1 MTILNEA
8 TFPETGTVR
17 LERVLNAPVERVWE
31 YISDDSLRKSWLGD
45 GTIDMTVG
53 GKLHMVYDNAN
64 LTDEPMHED
73 DTFEPHVEDGTVLEV
88 DPPHRLSYTWGEW
101 FGHNCI
107 VTFNLEPV
115 GDKTQL
121 VLTHSRVDDYDL
133 TFDVARGW
141 HVHLDVLESRIN
153 GSAMPH
159 IWDRFDE
166 VGAYYTSLA
175 KQA

>member
-8 TFPETGTVR
+8 TFPTTGVVR
-17 LERVLNAPVERVWE
+17 LERVLNAPVERVWD
-31 YISDDSLRKSWLGD
+31 YVASDELRKSWLGD
-45 GTIDMTVG
+45 GTIEMKVG
-53 GKLHMVYDNAN
+53 GHVHLVYDNST

-73 DTFEPHVEDGTVLEV
+73 DTFEPHVEDGTVVEL
-88 DPPHRLSYTWGEW
+88 DPPHVLAYTWGEW

-107 VTFNLEPV
+107 VRFELEPR

-121 VLTHSRVDDYDL
+121 VLTHSRIDDVDL
-133 TFDVARGW
+133 TYDVANGW

-153 GSAMPH
+153 GTTFPK

-166 VGAYYTSLA
+166 VGAYYRSLN
-175 KQA
+175 K